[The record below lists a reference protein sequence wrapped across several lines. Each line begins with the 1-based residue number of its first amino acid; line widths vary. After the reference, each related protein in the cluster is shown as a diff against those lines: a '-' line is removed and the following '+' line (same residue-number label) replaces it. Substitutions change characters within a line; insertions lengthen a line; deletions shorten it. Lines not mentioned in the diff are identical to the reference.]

1 MNRPTT
7 HQQLRGFTLIELMIA
22 MVLGLLI
29 VGGVISVMLSN
40 RQSYRTNQGLA
51 QVQESARTAYELLA
65 HDVRQS
71 DSNGCGNVAR
81 TANVLVANALWWH
94 DWFGVRGIDGG
105 QVDAAVSVGAAVG
118 ERVAGTSSIHVQSI
132 DSGLPVKLH
141 DAAAWRFDLNAA
153 SANFAAGDLMLVCD
167 FDHTTIFQA
176 SSYDPATV
184 SVFHD
189 MGVGTPGNCS
199 HGLGLPS
206 DCGTATG
213 NAYVF
218 SPNAQI
224 GRLAITDWYIGNNGR
239 AGEGGRSLYRRR
251 MGLNGAMT
259 TEEVVAGVTDMQVSY
274 HVNGTDTLVDA
285 ATVAAN
291 WDSVT
296 SMLITLTTQ
305 SADTNVTTDVAVN
318 NGRIQRPFTYLI
330 TLRNRLT

>member
-1 MNRPTT
+1 MRRRLP
-7 HQQLRGFTLIELMIA
+7 QSLMRGFTLVELMIA

-71 DSNGCGNVAR
+71 DSNGCGNTAR
-81 TANVLVANALWWH
+81 TANVLVPNALWWH

-105 QVDAAVSVGAAVG
+105 QADAAVSVGGAVG
-118 ERVAGTSSIHVQSI
+118 DRVAGTSAIHVQSI
-132 DSGLPVKLH
+132 DGGLPVKLH
-141 DAAAWRFDLNAA
+141 DAAAWRFDLNAV
-153 SANFAAGDLMLVCD
+153 SADFVAGDLMLVCD

-176 SSYDPATV
+176 SSYDAGTV

-189 MGVGTPGNCS
+189 MGAGVPGNCS
-199 HGLGLPS
+199 HGLGLPT
-206 DCGTATG
+206 DCGSATG

-224 GRLAITDWYIGNNGR
+224 GRLAIAVWYIGNNGR

-251 MGLNGAMT
+251 MGPNGALT
-259 TEEVVAGVTDMQVSY
+259 TEEVVAGVTNMQVSY
-274 HVNGTDTLVDA
+274 HVNGTDTLVNA